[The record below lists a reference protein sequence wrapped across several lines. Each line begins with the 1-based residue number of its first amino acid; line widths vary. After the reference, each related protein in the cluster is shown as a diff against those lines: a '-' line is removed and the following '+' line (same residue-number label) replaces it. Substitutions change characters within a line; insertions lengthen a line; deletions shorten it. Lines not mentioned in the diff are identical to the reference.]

1 MESCSC
7 LVHRFLGYWLRT
19 VRDKACVSASSPKC
33 HDTPT
38 AKAVILSSLGQG
50 LRRGSLT
57 IFDEGN
63 SYRFGTLVPG
73 GDAASVVI
81 QVKSSNFW
89 TRIYLNHDLG
99 FAEGYMNGD
108 FEVSGLKTALT
119 LWLDNRVH
127 LNELS
132 SFWNRCSVV
141 LSSLYIRYLGQSM
154 GNAKLNVITGYDV
167 DNEFFKSFLSRDMT
181 YSCAIWPDSAGGL
194 RGDLTGQWREED
206 LEIAQ
211 LYKIRNLLKKA
222 RLRPGDRLLEFGT
235 GWGALA
241 IEAAKMGCE
250 VDTLTL
256 SVNQKAVAEQRVAAV
271 SLQDRVRVHL
281 LDYRNMPDDFEHAFD
296 AFISVEMVEA
306 VGAMHLGNFFKLLD
320 WALKPHRAAAV
331 ITATT
336 QPEWRFKVLQPDD
349 YARRYQWPNSFVPSA
364 TYFLHVAEIAAQGR
378 LAVESVENFGSHYP
392 RTLREWGRRFSQ
404 NWGKEEV
411 MASLAESQPQL
422 LDVPGALEAFK
433 RKWEYLWAYA
443 EVGYARA
450 YTSMHHFTFM
460 RPQFVSVPCD

>member
-1 MESCSC
+1 MEITYRSKKLKTHILKFHGGS
-7 LVHRFLGYWLRT
+7 LLSRPSLSQLL
-19 VRDKACVSASSPKC
+19 SAY
-33 HDTPT
+33 
-38 AKAVILSSLGQG
+38 AKAVILSSLGKG

-63 SYRFGTLVPG
+63 SYRFGNLGPG

-99 FAEGYMNGD
+99 FAEGYMNED

-119 LWLDNRVH
+119 LWLDNRTH
-127 LNELS
+127 LSELS

-154 GNAKLNVITGYDV
+154 GTAKLNVITGYDV

-181 YSCAIWPDSAGGL
+181 YSCAIWPDNAGGL
-194 RGDLTGQWREED
+194 RGDLTGQWHEED

-241 IEAAKMGCE
+241 IEAAKMGYE

-320 WALKPHRAAAV
+320 WALKPHHAAAV

-364 TYFLHVAEIAAQGR
+364 TYFLQVAEIAAQGR

-392 RTLREWGRRFSQ
+392 RTLREWRRRFSR
-404 NWGKEEV
+404 NWGNEEV

-422 LDVPGALEAFK
+422 LSVPGALEAFK

-460 RPQFVSVPCD
+460 RPEFVSIPCD

>member
-1 MESCSC
+1 MASKADSVSNCS
-7 LVHRFLGYWLRT
+7 LEFHGKSLLSRPSLSWLL
-19 VRDKACVSASSPKC
+19 AAY
-33 HDTPT
+33 

-63 SYRFGTLVPG
+63 SYQFGNLVPG

-99 FAEGYMNGD
+99 FAEGYMNED

-119 LWLDNRVH
+119 LWLDNRAH
-127 LNELS
+127 LSELS
-132 SFWNRCSVV
+132 SFWNRCSAV
-141 LSSLYIRYLGQSM
+141 LSALYIRYLGQSM
-154 GNAKLNVITGYDV
+154 DTAKLNVITGYDV

-256 SVNQKAVAEQRVAAV
+256 SVNQKAVTEQRVAAV

-320 WALKPHRAAAV
+320 WALKSHHAAAV

-336 QPEWRFKVLQPDD
+336 QPEWRFQALQPDD

-364 TYFLHVAEIAAQGR
+364 TYFLQVAEIATQGR
-378 LAVESVENFGSHYP
+378 LTVESVENFGCHYP
-392 RTLREWGRRFSQ
+392 RTLREWGRRFTQ
-404 NWGKEEV
+404 NWGNEEV

-422 LDVPGALEAFK
+422 LSVPGALEAFK

-460 RPQFVSVPCD
+460 RPEFVSVPCD